1 MKLNEYQSDAWE
13 FALPQSR
20 STMYLLA
27 GLVGETGEFASEI
40 AKAQRDGISIE
51 RFSSNVKKELGDIL
65 WFVSGFAS
73 HYGFTLEDVAAE
85 NLKKLQSRK
94 ERGTIQGS
102 GNDR

>member
-1 MKLNEYQSDAWE
+1 MKLNEYQTQSWE

-20 STMYLLA
+20 STIYLLS
-27 GLVGETGEFASEI
+27 GLVGEVGEFSSEI
-40 AKAQRDGISIE
+40 AKAQRDSVSFE
-51 RFSSNVKKELGDIL
+51 RYSSNSKKELGDIL